1 MGETEED
8 LRRRLYYQ
16 AAHRGMK
23 ESDLL
28 LGTFA
33 KVHLPRFDATQLAE
47 FDRLL
52 QLQDR
57 DILYW
62 RLGQEPLPP
71 EHDGPVMRLLLAF
84 TLVAGFSISEKR

>member
-1 MGETEED
+1 MVETEED

-23 ESDLL
+23 ETDLL

-33 KVHLPRFDATQLAE
+33 KVHLPQFDAAQLAE
-47 FDRLL
+47 FNTLL
-52 QLQDR
+52 QMHDR

-62 RLGQEPLPP
+62 RLGQEPVPP

-84 TLVAGFSISEKR
+84 DLAAGFSA